1 MTQFGK
7 YPDAYYR
14 VSLKAV
20 IKNDEGEVLC
30 VKEGSDLWEL
40 PGGGID
46 HGEDVH
52 TALARELQEEV
63 GYGGEFSYEPIDIL
77 SLYDKLNERCM
88 MLIGF
93 NVILSE
99 PYSIQKGSDTN
110 VREIAW
116 INPHQFNDEDA
127 RGTRV
132 IYRFAVDPSH
142 VVDFERKD

>member
-1 MTQFGK
+1 MVQHGQ
-7 YPDAYYR
+7 YPEAYYR

-20 IKNDEGEVLC
+20 IKNENGEVLC

-46 HGEDVH
+46 HGEDVR

-63 GYGGEFSYEPIDIL
+63 GYTGGFSYEPIDIL
-77 SLYDKLNERCM
+77 SLYDKPNERCM

-93 NVILSE
+93 SVTLSD

-132 IYRFAVDPSH
+132 IYRFAVDPTH
-142 VVDFERKD
+142 TIDFERKN